1 MYKMSACLHFVK
13 RSLFGLV
20 QIHVLRMSRYLYS
33 IDVRSKGAMDSP
45 GSSTM
50 KSRLSSTRQPMAL
63 LEPCA
68 CQYLFSGSL
77 L

>member
-50 KSRLSSTRQPMAL
+50 K
-63 LEPCA
+63 
-68 CQYLFSGSL
+68 
-77 L
+77 